1 MRKKIKKTEIELF
14 IENYQKLT
22 KTVINNYN
30 NMSDEDHRK
39 YTSSLDWEYIDKKML
54 GKVYSDE
61 LILKYIK
68 ESHDKYYRPLIEKLP
83 YIDLYSIRDLCN
95 IIKKP
100 EICDIIINSNKKYND
115 IFPENEKISY
125 KNIYEKS
132 YEFGITD
139 PEIIKKLYSF
149 KPNSRDCINIGVG
162 EIWHCLFFTD
172 IKKNIWKK
180 NGDLINI
187 KTGEY
192 IEVKGKNGKLSPY
205 NIFKFLVGF
214 LLYKNIFNKSNFD
227 IRKNTKKNG
236 ETYKNDSLYIDGYKI
251 TDTEERYNAF
261 QSIYYKN
268 CKSNFDFIGKFV
280 FGVCYQYKIC
290 EKEIF
295 EENTIDVQNLINKI
309 SNSFYNIKCFD
320 EKTGLLIKESFDRF
334 HIAVSAIAT
343 CIKEKQDYLILS
355 NEETGDIISI
365 HFKLNDLNTEFI
377 NQLYEILKHVKITGY
392 PSIDERCDAVKVT
405 VNVQKSVDEK

>member
-1 MRKKIKKTEIELF
+1 MT
-14 IENYQKLT
+14 T
-22 KTVINNYN
+22 
-30 NMSDEDHRK
+30 
-39 YTSSLDWEYIDKKML
+39 
-54 GKVYSDE
+54 
-61 LILKYIK
+61 
-68 ESHDKYYRPLIEKLP
+68 
-83 YIDLYSIRDLCN
+83 
-95 IIKKP
+95 
-100 EICDIIINSNKKYND
+100 
-115 IFPENEKISY
+115 
-125 KNIYEKS
+125 
-132 YEFGITD
+132 IT
-139 PEIIKKLYSF
+139 L
-149 KPNSRDCINIGVG
+149 
-162 EIWHCLFFTD
+162 LL
-172 IKKNIWKK
+172 KNIWKK

-214 LLYKNIFNKSNFD
+214 LLYKNIFTKSDFD

-268 CKSNFDFIGKFV
+268 CKSNFDFINKFI
-280 FGVCYQYKIC
+280 FGICYQYKIC

-295 EENTIDVQNLINKI
+295 EKNTIDVQNLINKI
-309 SNSFYNIKCFD
+309 SSSFYNIKCFD

-334 HIAVSAIAT
+334 HIAVAVIAT

-365 HFKLNDLNTEFI
+365 HFNLNDLNTEFI
-377 NQLYEILKHVKITGY
+377 DKLYEILKHVKITGY
-392 PSIDERCDAVKVT
+392 PSIDERCEAVKVT
-405 VNVQKSVDEK
+405 VNVHKSADEK